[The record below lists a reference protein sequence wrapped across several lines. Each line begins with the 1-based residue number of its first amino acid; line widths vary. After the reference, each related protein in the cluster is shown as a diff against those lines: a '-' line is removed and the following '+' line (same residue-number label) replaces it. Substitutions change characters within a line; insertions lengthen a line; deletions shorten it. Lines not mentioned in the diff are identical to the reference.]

1 MPRFPQRAGREVLEG
16 HPRLPEW
23 ITRERVR
30 LGDLHA
36 MKTGLR
42 DADLHTV
49 CEEARCPN
57 RAHCF
62 SHGTATFLLLGDTCT
77 RACGFCA
84 IHSGRPLPPNPLEPE
99 ETARRVA
106 ALGLRFAVLT
116 SVNRDDLADG
126 GADHFAQTIRAIRR
140 LNPGVGVEVLTP
152 DFLGDLEAEGLPAVG
167 LSGLDGGILKAQKR
181 PPVAVDGQVV
191 DFGLVGDVTA
201 VDVSLLKHLIEGGY
215 VPVIAPF
222 SVDETG
228 QVLNT
233 NADTVA
239 TELAIA
245 LKAEKLFFMLKVPG
259 LLSDPANP
267 NSLVPFA
274 DLGKLAELEQSGA
287 IKDGMRPKISATRKA
302 LSLGVTSVHFV
313 SGVLPDALLTE
324 VFTNEGSGT
333 MISTSSAS

>member
-1 MPRFPQRAGREVLEG
+1 MPRFAQRAGREVLAG

-30 LGDLHA
+30 LGELHA
-36 MKTGLR
+36 MKVGLR

-84 IHSGRPLPPNPLEPE
+84 IHSGRPQPPNPQEPE

-126 GADHFAQTIRAIRR
+126 GAGHFARTIRAIRR

-152 DFLGDLEAEGLPAVG
+152 DFMGNLEAVAEVVAAGPAVFNHNTETVPSLYPTVRPAG
-167 LSGLDGGILKAQKR
+167 RFPRTLAVLAEAKRLGSALFGPEFRTKSGLMLGLGETEAELLEVCAALAAAGVDILTLGQYLR
-181 PPVAVDGQVV
+181 PTRHQLPVVR
-191 DFGLVGDVTA
+191 
-201 VDVSLLKHLIEGGY
+201 Y
-215 VPVIAPF
+215 VPP
-222 SVDETG
+222 E
-228 QVLNT
+228 
-233 NADTVA
+233 
-239 TELAIA
+239 E
-245 LKAEKLFFMLKVPG
+245 
-259 LLSDPANP
+259 
-267 NSLVPFA
+267 FA
-274 DLGKLAELEQSGA
+274 DLGRRIQALGFRTVYSGPLVRSSFNA
-287 IKDGMRPKISATRKA
+287 YEISETEGAT
-302 LSLGVTSVHFV
+302 
-313 SGVLPDALLTE
+313 
-324 VFTNEGSGT
+324 
-333 MISTSSAS
+333 SA